1 MRKLTN
7 DYGFPEA
14 VVRAIQDDDYDRGD
28 SDYTATEL
36 LKPPRILAL
45 QRKYKDKIVE
55 DVSDLIYAFEGKIL
69 HKVLEEANRE
79 ALVEKRFYA
88 KVAGKKISAQ
98 IDTLCYEHG
107 RLSDW
112 KRCPAFKL
120 TSKEPDWAFQLNT
133 QAFLLIENGLEV
145 NELEIVAFAKDHSKV
160 QAATVKSYPK
170 SAIKRIPI
178 ELWDKEKTKAMIEER
193 IEIHEKAKK
202 SLPKCSDDER
212 FKRFNRSFGA
222 IVPLRCMFYC
232 SVSPWCEQYKA
243 ELKKENANEVSVN
256 PKSK

>member
-7 DYGFPEA
+7 NYEFPDA
-14 VVRAIQDDDYDRGD
+14 VVRAIQNDDYDRGK

-45 QRKYKDKIVE
+45 QRQYKEEIVE

-69 HKVLEEANRE
+69 HKVLEEANRD
-79 ALVEKRFYA
+79 ALVEKRFFA
-88 KVAGKKISAQ
+88 KVDGKTISAQ

-120 TSKEPDWAFQLNT
+120 TSKEPDWDFQLNT
-133 QAFLLIENGLEV
+133 QAFLLMENGLEV

-160 QAATVKSYPK
+160 QAATSEKYPK

-178 ELWDKEKTKAMIEER
+178 ELWPKDKTLGLIRER
-193 IEIHEKAKK
+193 IELHESARKA
-202 SLPKCSDDER
+202 LPECTDNER
-212 FKRFNRSFGA
+212 FKRFNRSFGEV
-222 IVPLRCMFYC
+222 VPIRCMFYC
-232 SVSPWCEQYKA
+232 NVSKWCEQYQ
-243 ELKKENANEVSVN
+243 EEFKKGDS
-256 PKSK
+256 